1 MKHFLVTL
9 ARRHND
15 LEGHTTQQLFKY
27 YLYFILCLEHH
38 YCEVAFT
45 YFKVKFA
52 KCICLLPM
60 VLASWQR
67 LKWSCE
73 TDLTKPQ
80 RVTGGVDG
88 GEACGWS

>member
-1 MKHFLVTL
+1 MTKSGGGGQFAL
-9 ARRHND
+9 ASPPPQILGGTRPPRD
-15 LEGHTTQQLFKY
+15 LRP
-27 YLYFILCLEHH
+27 CLEHH

-73 TDLTKPQ
+73 ADLTKPQ